1 METSSEKNEGNEG
14 SQDDLTPMV
23 TTTAR
28 AEATVTATE
37 ATTTVVQPEKPR
49 SMKPRLSNELSK
61 LSSHILHPTDIIG
74 YGRGSKR
81 MVKKLQ
87 PAAATATATAT
98 VVQPT
103 KPTSMKPRLSNEL
116 SKLSS
121 HILHPTDII
130 GYGRG
135 SKRMVKKL
143 QPAAA
148 TATATY
154 ETSAGRQ
161 IKSVRNEEHGVK
173 KNFKQS
179 KQPPKRKSTTN
190 KTKSVQ
196 NEEHGDKKNI
206 KQSKQ
211 PPKRKST
218 TTNNNHKQTK
228 KPTIPGRGRVLKTG
242 KWVDPLI
249 PGNIAPTALGI
260 KEVVDLRAGRG
271 LSDHVEELRGE
282 NEAIS
287 LCNTVD
293 SEAYSF
299 TEAKGGTKI
308 PGGGIQLGVREDYDE
323 FDSTSSPQNT
333 NEECLRVVVTF
344 RQGVTEKNEVFE
356 ILPFEV
362 IIGVVRTAYFDALL
376 ESMKSQSDKRLTPTI
391 LARHGKIFWSLV
403 YLCTNGGSNKK
414 KLRDMLHG
422 TFPDLDW
429 GHLERDGRMRGAS
442 DLTMN
447 KALRLSLPDLMKK
460 ERKLDTMSDV
470 MNTKYNEVIKLS
482 AQALAY
488 LKVANQH
495 NTSPNKNLISS
506 ALFLVQFSLGDDFK
520 YDQDDEID
528 SDEDDSDEDDD
539 DSDEDDEID
548 SDEDDSDED
557 DDDIN
562 LMWLA
567 LTNCGRRLNK
577 SSDILLRHSLDET
590 FIAMIIKVLE
600 AIRCLFY
607 QTEIK
612 TDGLDS
618 VNASLACLQGAR
630 HVALSLMDVD
640 VSLMDVDVRGPGTM
654 VIASLTFALSAW
666 LVHHNE
672 NHHHIGF
679 DEVCNQSLVLSRG
692 AVTWLVEFQ
701 LSFSLYFSALML
713 NADNNVTEVGDMRK
727 FVDDCTHAAA
737 SIREILDEIHCL

>member
-49 SMKPRLSNELSK
+49 STKPRLSNELSK
-61 LSSHILHPTDIIG
+61 LSSHLFHPTDIG

-81 MVKKLQ
+81 KVKKLQ
-87 PAAATATATAT
+87 SVA
-98 VVQPT
+98 
-103 KPTSMKPRLSNEL
+103 
-116 SKLSS
+116 
-121 HILHPTDII
+121 
-130 GYGRG
+130 
-135 SKRMVKKL
+135 
-143 QPAAA
+143 
-148 TATATY
+148 ATATY

-161 IKSVRNEEHGVK
+161 IKSVRNEEHGDK
-173 KNFKQS
+173 KNIKQS
-179 KQPPKRKSTTN
+179 KPPPKRKSTTN

-206 KQSKQ
+206 KQSKP
-211 PPKRKST
+211 PPKRKSTTT

-271 LSDHVEELRGE
+271 LSDQVEELRGE

-308 PGGGIQLGVREDYDE
+308 PGGGIQLGVRGDYDE

-356 ILPFEV
+356 ILPLEV
-362 IIGVVRTAYFDALL
+362 MIGVVRTAYFDALL

-414 KLRDMLHG
+414 KLKDMLNG

-539 DSDEDDEID
+539 DINLMTTNDEIDTDEEDELD

-562 LMWLA
+562 LMNLS
-567 LTNCGRRLNK
+567 LTNCGRRLDK

-607 QTEIK
+607 RTEIK

-672 NHHHIGF
+672 NHNHIGF
-679 DEVCNQSLVLSRG
+679 DEVCNQSRVLWRG

-713 NADNNVTEVGDMRK
+713 NVDNNVTEVGDMRK

-737 SIREILDEIHCL
+737 SIREILDEIHFL

>member
-49 SMKPRLSNELSK
+49 
-61 LSSHILHPTDIIG
+61 
-74 YGRGSKR
+74 
-81 MVKKLQ
+81 
-87 PAAATATATAT
+87 
-98 VVQPT
+98 
-103 KPTSMKPRLSNEL
+103 SMKPRLSNEL

-299 TEAKGGTKI
+299 TEAKGGTKM

-344 RQGVTEKNEVFE
+344 RQGGTEKNEVFE

-362 IIGVVRTAYFDALL
+362 IIGVVRTAYFDGLL

-460 ERKLDTMSDV
+460 ERKLVTMSDV

-495 NTSPNKNLISS
+495 NTSTNKNLISS

-607 QTEIK
+607 RTEIK

-713 NADNNVTEVGDMRK
+713 NVDNNVTEVGDMRK

>member
-49 SMKPRLSNELSK
+49 STKPRLSNELSK
-61 LSSHILHPTDIIG
+61 LSSHILHPTDIG

-87 PAAATATATAT
+87 SAP
-98 VVQPT
+98 
-103 KPTSMKPRLSNEL
+103 
-116 SKLSS
+116 
-121 HILHPTDII
+121 
-130 GYGRG
+130 
-135 SKRMVKKL
+135 
-143 QPAAA
+143 
-148 TATATY
+148 ATATY

-173 KNFKQS
+173 KKFKQS

-260 KEVVDLRAGRG
+260 KEVVDLRAGWG
-271 LSDHVEELRGE
+271 LSDHVEELRSE

-323 FDSTSSPQNT
+323 FESTSSPQNT
-333 NEECLRVVVTF
+333 NEECSRVVVTF

-539 DSDEDDEID
+539 DINLMTTNDEIDTDEEDELD

-562 LMWLA
+562 LMNLS

-607 QTEIK
+607 RTEIR

-672 NHHHIGF
+672 NHNHIGF
-679 DEVCNQSLVLSRG
+679 DEVCNQSRVLSRG

-713 NADNNVTEVGDMRK
+713 NVDNNVTEVGDMRK

-737 SIREILDEIHCL
+737 SIREILDEIHFL

>member
-49 SMKPRLSNELSK
+49 STKPRLSNELSK
-61 LSSHILHPTDIIG
+61 LSSHILHPTDIG

-87 PAAATATATAT
+87 SAP
-98 VVQPT
+98 
-103 KPTSMKPRLSNEL
+103 
-116 SKLSS
+116 
-121 HILHPTDII
+121 
-130 GYGRG
+130 
-135 SKRMVKKL
+135 
-143 QPAAA
+143 
-148 TATATY
+148 ATATY

-173 KNFKQS
+173 KKFKQS

-206 KQSKQ
+206 KQSKP
-211 PPKRKST
+211 PPKRKSTTT

-260 KEVVDLRAGRG
+260 KEVVDLRAGWG
-271 LSDHVEELRGE
+271 LSDHVEELRSE

-323 FDSTSSPQNT
+323 FESTSSPQNT
-333 NEECLRVVVTF
+333 NEECSRVVVTF

-495 NTSPNKNLISS
+495 NTSSNKNLISS

-539 DSDEDDEID
+539 DINLMTTNDEIDTDEEDELD

-562 LMWLA
+562 LMNLS

-607 QTEIK
+607 RTEIK

-672 NHHHIGF
+672 NHNHIGF
-679 DEVCNQSLVLSRG
+679 DEVCNQSRVLSRG

-713 NADNNVTEVGDMRK
+713 NVDNNVTEVGDMRK

-737 SIREILDEIHCL
+737 SIREILDEIHFL

>member
-87 PAAATATATAT
+87 
-98 VVQPT
+98 
-103 KPTSMKPRLSNEL
+103 S
-116 SKLSS
+116 
-121 HILHPTDII
+121 
-130 GYGRG
+130 
-135 SKRMVKKL
+135 
-143 QPAAA
+143 AAA

-607 QTEIK
+607 RTEIK

>member
-49 SMKPRLSNELSK
+49 STKPRLSNELSK
-61 LSSHILHPTDIIG
+61 LSSHILHPTDIG

-87 PAAATATATAT
+87 SAP
-98 VVQPT
+98 
-103 KPTSMKPRLSNEL
+103 
-116 SKLSS
+116 
-121 HILHPTDII
+121 
-130 GYGRG
+130 
-135 SKRMVKKL
+135 
-143 QPAAA
+143 
-148 TATATY
+148 ATATY

-196 NEEHGDKKNI
+196 HEEHGDKKNI

-218 TTNNNHKQTK
+218 TTNNNHKQTE

-323 FDSTSSPQNT
+323 FGSTSSPQNT

-528 SDEDDSDEDDD
+528 SDEDDSDEDD
-539 DSDEDDEID
+539 SDEDDDDINLMTTNDEIDTDEEDELD

-562 LMWLA
+562 LMNLS

-607 QTEIK
+607 RTEIK

-672 NHHHIGF
+672 NHNHIGF
-679 DEVCNQSLVLSRG
+679 DEVCNQSRVLSRG

-713 NADNNVTEVGDMRK
+713 NVDNNVTEVGDMRK

-737 SIREILDEIHCL
+737 SIREILDEIHFL

>member
-61 LSSHILHPTDIIG
+61 LSSHILHPTDIG

-87 PAAATATATAT
+87 SAAA
-98 VVQPT
+98 
-103 KPTSMKPRLSNEL
+103 
-116 SKLSS
+116 
-121 HILHPTDII
+121 
-130 GYGRG
+130 
-135 SKRMVKKL
+135 
-143 QPAAA
+143 
-148 TATATY
+148 
-154 ETSAGRQ
+154 
-161 IKSVRNEEHGVK
+161 EHGVK

-539 DSDEDDEID
+539 D
-548 SDEDDSDED
+548 
-557 DDDIN
+557 IN

-607 QTEIK
+607 RTEIK

-713 NADNNVTEVGDMRK
+713 NVDNNVTEVGDMRK

>member
-49 SMKPRLSNELSK
+49 STKPRLSNELSK
-61 LSSHILHPTDIIG
+61 LSSHILHPTDIG

-87 PAAATATATAT
+87 SAP
-98 VVQPT
+98 
-103 KPTSMKPRLSNEL
+103 
-116 SKLSS
+116 
-121 HILHPTDII
+121 
-130 GYGRG
+130 
-135 SKRMVKKL
+135 
-143 QPAAA
+143 
-148 TATATY
+148 ATATY

-179 KQPPKRKSTTN
+179 KQPPKRKSTT
-190 KTKSVQ
+190 
-196 NEEHGDKKNI
+196 
-206 KQSKQ
+206 
-211 PPKRKST
+211 
-218 TTNNNHKQTK
+218 TNNNHKQTE

-323 FDSTSSPQNT
+323 FGSTSSPQNT

-528 SDEDDSDEDDD
+528 SDEDDSDEDD
-539 DSDEDDEID
+539 SDEDDDDINLMTTNDEIDTDEEDELD

-562 LMWLA
+562 LMNLS

-607 QTEIK
+607 RTEIK

-672 NHHHIGF
+672 NHNHIGF
-679 DEVCNQSLVLSRG
+679 DEVCNQSRVLSRG

-713 NADNNVTEVGDMRK
+713 NVDNNVTEVGDMRK

-737 SIREILDEIHCL
+737 SIREILDEIHFL

>member
-49 SMKPRLSNELSK
+49 STKPRLSNELSK
-61 LSSHILHPTDIIG
+61 LSSHLFHPTDIG

-87 PAAATATATAT
+87 SAP
-98 VVQPT
+98 
-103 KPTSMKPRLSNEL
+103 
-116 SKLSS
+116 
-121 HILHPTDII
+121 
-130 GYGRG
+130 
-135 SKRMVKKL
+135 
-143 QPAAA
+143 
-148 TATATY
+148 ATATY

-173 KNFKQS
+173 KKFKQS

-271 LSDHVEELRGE
+271 LSDQVEELRGE

-308 PGGGIQLGVREDYDE
+308 PGGGIQLGVRGDYDE

-539 DSDEDDEID
+539 DINLMTTNDEIDTDEEDELD

-562 LMWLA
+562 LMNLS
-567 LTNCGRRLNK
+567 LKNCGRRLDK

-607 QTEIK
+607 RTEIR

-672 NHHHIGF
+672 NHNHIGF
-679 DEVCNQSLVLSRG
+679 DEVCNQSRVLSRG

-713 NADNNVTEVGDMRK
+713 NVDNNVTEVGDMRK

-737 SIREILDEIHCL
+737 SIREILDEIHFL

>member
-28 AEATVTATE
+28 AGATVTATE

-49 SMKPRLSNELSK
+49 STKPRLSNELSK
-61 LSSHILHPTDIIG
+61 LSSHILHPTDIG

-87 PAAATATATAT
+87 SAP
-98 VVQPT
+98 
-103 KPTSMKPRLSNEL
+103 
-116 SKLSS
+116 
-121 HILHPTDII
+121 
-130 GYGRG
+130 
-135 SKRMVKKL
+135 
-143 QPAAA
+143 
-148 TATATY
+148 ATATY

-173 KNFKQS
+173 KKFKQS

-260 KEVVDLRAGRG
+260 KEVVDLRAGWG
-271 LSDHVEELRGE
+271 LSDHVEELRSE

-323 FDSTSSPQNT
+323 FESTSSPQNT
-333 NEECLRVVVTF
+333 NEECSRVVVTF

-495 NTSPNKNLISS
+495 NTSSNKNLISS

-539 DSDEDDEID
+539 DINFPDEID

-562 LMWLA
+562 LMTTNDEIDTDEEDELDSDEDDSDEDDDDINLMNLS

-607 QTEIK
+607 RTEIR

-672 NHHHIGF
+672 NHNHIGF
-679 DEVCNQSLVLSRG
+679 DEVCNQSRVLSRG

-713 NADNNVTEVGDMRK
+713 NVDNNVTEVGDMRK

-737 SIREILDEIHCL
+737 SIREILDEIHFL

>member
-87 PAAATATATAT
+87 PAAATATAA
-98 VVQPT
+98 
-103 KPTSMKPRLSNEL
+103 
-116 SKLSS
+116 
-121 HILHPTDII
+121 
-130 GYGRG
+130 
-135 SKRMVKKL
+135 
-143 QPAAA
+143 
-148 TATATY
+148 Y

-299 TEAKGGTKI
+299 TEAKGGTKM

-344 RQGVTEKNEVFE
+344 RQGGTEKNEVFE

-362 IIGVVRTAYFDALL
+362 IIGVVRTAYFDGLL

-460 ERKLDTMSDV
+460 ERKLVTMSDV

-495 NTSPNKNLISS
+495 NTSTNKNLISS

-607 QTEIK
+607 RTEIK

-713 NADNNVTEVGDMRK
+713 NVDNNVTEVGDMRK

>member
-1 METSSEKNEGNEG
+1 
-14 SQDDLTPMV
+14 
-23 TTTAR
+23 
-28 AEATVTATE
+28 
-37 ATTTVVQPEKPR
+37 
-49 SMKPRLSNELSK
+49 
-61 LSSHILHPTDIIG
+61 LHPTDIG

-87 PAAATATATAT
+87 SAP
-98 VVQPT
+98 
-103 KPTSMKPRLSNEL
+103 
-116 SKLSS
+116 
-121 HILHPTDII
+121 
-130 GYGRG
+130 
-135 SKRMVKKL
+135 
-143 QPAAA
+143 
-148 TATATY
+148 ATATY

-161 IKSVRNEEHGVK
+161 IKSVR
-173 KNFKQS
+173 
-179 KQPPKRKSTTN
+179 
-190 KTKSVQ
+190 

-260 KEVVDLRAGRG
+260 KEVVDLRAGWG
-271 LSDHVEELRGE
+271 LSDHVEELRSE

-308 PGGGIQLGVREDYDE
+308 PGGGIQLGVRGDYDE

-539 DSDEDDEID
+539 DINFPDEID

-562 LMWLA
+562 LMTTNDEIDTDEEDELDSDEDDSDEDDDDINLMNLS

-577 SSDILLRHSLDET
+577 SSDILLRHSVDET

-607 QTEIK
+607 RTEIR

-672 NHHHIGF
+672 NHNHIGF
-679 DEVCNQSLVLSRG
+679 DEVCNQSRVLSRG

-713 NADNNVTEVGDMRK
+713 NVDNNVTEVGDMRK

-737 SIREILDEIHCL
+737 SIREILDEIHFL

>member
-87 PAAATATATAT
+87 
-98 VVQPT
+98 
-103 KPTSMKPRLSNEL
+103 S
-116 SKLSS
+116 
-121 HILHPTDII
+121 
-130 GYGRG
+130 
-135 SKRMVKKL
+135 
-143 QPAAA
+143 AAA

>member
-28 AEATVTATE
+28 AGATVTATE

-49 SMKPRLSNELSK
+49 STKPRLSNELSK
-61 LSSHILHPTDIIG
+61 LSSHILHPTDIG

-87 PAAATATATAT
+87 SAP
-98 VVQPT
+98 
-103 KPTSMKPRLSNEL
+103 
-116 SKLSS
+116 
-121 HILHPTDII
+121 
-130 GYGRG
+130 
-135 SKRMVKKL
+135 
-143 QPAAA
+143 
-148 TATATY
+148 ATATY

-173 KNFKQS
+173 KKFKQS

-260 KEVVDLRAGRG
+260 KEVVDLRAGWG
-271 LSDHVEELRGE
+271 LSDHVEELRSE

-323 FDSTSSPQNT
+323 FESTSSPQNT
-333 NEECLRVVVTF
+333 NEECSRVVVTF

-539 DSDEDDEID
+539 DINLMTTNDEIDTDEEDELD

-562 LMWLA
+562 LMNLS

-607 QTEIK
+607 RTEIR

-672 NHHHIGF
+672 NHNHIGF
-679 DEVCNQSLVLSRG
+679 DEVCNQSRVLSRG

-713 NADNNVTEVGDMRK
+713 NVDNNVTEVGDMRK

-737 SIREILDEIHCL
+737 SIREILDEIHFL

>member
-61 LSSHILHPTDIIG
+61 LSSHILHPTDIG

-87 PAAATATATAT
+87 
-98 VVQPT
+98 
-103 KPTSMKPRLSNEL
+103 S
-116 SKLSS
+116 
-121 HILHPTDII
+121 
-130 GYGRG
+130 
-135 SKRMVKKL
+135 
-143 QPAAA
+143 AAA

-154 ETSAGRQ
+154 ETSSAGRQ

-607 QTEIK
+607 RTEIK

-713 NADNNVTEVGDMRK
+713 NVDNNVTEVGDMRK

>member
-49 SMKPRLSNELSK
+49 
-61 LSSHILHPTDIIG
+61 
-74 YGRGSKR
+74 
-81 MVKKLQ
+81 
-87 PAAATATATAT
+87 
-98 VVQPT
+98 
-103 KPTSMKPRLSNEL
+103 SMKPRLSNEL

-672 NHHHIGF
+672 NHNHIGF

>member
-87 PAAATATATAT
+87 
-98 VVQPT
+98 
-103 KPTSMKPRLSNEL
+103 S
-116 SKLSS
+116 
-121 HILHPTDII
+121 
-130 GYGRG
+130 
-135 SKRMVKKL
+135 
-143 QPAAA
+143 AAA

-528 SDEDDSDEDDD
+528 SDEDDSDEDD
-539 DSDEDDEID
+539 SDEDDDDINLMTTNDEIDTDEEDELD

-562 LMWLA
+562 LMNLS
-567 LTNCGRRLNK
+567 LTNCGRRLDK

-713 NADNNVTEVGDMRK
+713 NVDNNVTEVGDMRK

>member
-28 AEATVTATE
+28 AGATVTATE

-49 SMKPRLSNELSK
+49 STKPRLSNELSK
-61 LSSHILHPTDIIG
+61 LSSHILHPTDIG

-87 PAAATATATAT
+87 SAP
-98 VVQPT
+98 
-103 KPTSMKPRLSNEL
+103 
-116 SKLSS
+116 
-121 HILHPTDII
+121 
-130 GYGRG
+130 
-135 SKRMVKKL
+135 
-143 QPAAA
+143 
-148 TATATY
+148 ATATY

-173 KNFKQS
+173 KKFKQS

-260 KEVVDLRAGRG
+260 KEVVDLRAGWG
-271 LSDHVEELRGE
+271 LSDHVEELRSE

-323 FDSTSSPQNT
+323 FESTSSPQNT

-414 KLRDMLHG
+414 KLKDMLNG

-495 NTSPNKNLISS
+495 NTSSNKNLISS

-539 DSDEDDEID
+539 DINLMTTNDEIDTDEEDELD

-562 LMWLA
+562 LMNLS

-607 QTEIK
+607 RTEIK

-672 NHHHIGF
+672 NHNHIGF
-679 DEVCNQSLVLSRG
+679 DEVCNQSRVLSRG

-713 NADNNVTEVGDMRK
+713 NVDNNVTEVGDMRK

-737 SIREILDEIHCL
+737 SIREILDEIHFL

>member
-28 AEATVTATE
+28 AGATVTATE

-49 SMKPRLSNELSK
+49 STKPRLSNELSK
-61 LSSHILHPTDIIG
+61 LSSHILHPTDIG

-87 PAAATATATAT
+87 SAP
-98 VVQPT
+98 
-103 KPTSMKPRLSNEL
+103 
-116 SKLSS
+116 
-121 HILHPTDII
+121 
-130 GYGRG
+130 
-135 SKRMVKKL
+135 
-143 QPAAA
+143 
-148 TATATY
+148 ATATY

-173 KNFKQS
+173 KKFKQS

-260 KEVVDLRAGRG
+260 KEVVDLRAGWG
-271 LSDHVEELRGE
+271 LSDHVEELRSE

-323 FDSTSSPQNT
+323 FESTSSPQNT
-333 NEECLRVVVTF
+333 NEECSRVVVTF

-495 NTSPNKNLISS
+495 NTSSNKNLISS

-539 DSDEDDEID
+539 DINLMTTNDEIDTDEEDELD

-562 LMWLA
+562 LMNLS

-607 QTEIK
+607 RTEIR

-672 NHHHIGF
+672 NHNHIGF
-679 DEVCNQSLVLSRG
+679 DEVCNQSRVLSRG

-713 NADNNVTEVGDMRK
+713 NVDNNVTEVGDMRK

-737 SIREILDEIHCL
+737 SIREILDEIHFL

>member
-87 PAAATATATAT
+87 
-98 VVQPT
+98 
-103 KPTSMKPRLSNEL
+103 S
-116 SKLSS
+116 
-121 HILHPTDII
+121 
-130 GYGRG
+130 
-135 SKRMVKKL
+135 
-143 QPAAA
+143 AAA

-539 DSDEDDEID
+539 DINLMTTNDEIDTDEEDELD

-562 LMWLA
+562 LMN
-567 LTNCGRRLNK
+567 LT
-577 SSDILLRHSLDET
+577 SLS
-590 FIAMIIKVLE
+590 
-600 AIRCLFY
+600 
-607 QTEIK
+607 
-612 TDGLDS
+612 G
-618 VNASLACLQGAR
+618 
-630 HVALSLMDVD
+630 
-640 VSLMDVDVRGPGTM
+640 M
-654 VIASLTFALSAW
+654 V
-666 LVHHNE
+666 E
-672 NHHHIGF
+672 
-679 DEVCNQSLVLSRG
+679 
-692 AVTWLVEFQ
+692 
-701 LSFSLYFSALML
+701 
-713 NADNNVTEVGDMRK
+713 
-727 FVDDCTHAAA
+727 
-737 SIREILDEIHCL
+737 

>member
-28 AEATVTATE
+28 AGATVTATE

-49 SMKPRLSNELSK
+49 STKPRLSNELSK
-61 LSSHILHPTDIIG
+61 LSSHLFHPTDIG

-87 PAAATATATAT
+87 SAP
-98 VVQPT
+98 
-103 KPTSMKPRLSNEL
+103 
-116 SKLSS
+116 
-121 HILHPTDII
+121 
-130 GYGRG
+130 
-135 SKRMVKKL
+135 
-143 QPAAA
+143 
-148 TATATY
+148 ATATY

-161 IKSVRNEEHGVK
+161 IKSVRNEEHG
-173 KNFKQS
+173 
-179 KQPPKRKSTTN
+179 
-190 KTKSVQ
+190 
-196 NEEHGDKKNI
+196 DKKNI
-206 KQSKQ
+206 KQSKP
-211 PPKRKST
+211 PPKRKSTTT

-260 KEVVDLRAGRG
+260 KEVVDLRAGWG
-271 LSDHVEELRGE
+271 LSDHVEELRSE

-323 FDSTSSPQNT
+323 FGSTSSPQNT

-495 NTSPNKNLISS
+495 NTSSNKNLISS

-539 DSDEDDEID
+539 DINFPDEID

-562 LMWLA
+562 LMTTNDEIDTDEEDELDSDEDDSDEDDDDINLMNLS

-607 QTEIK
+607 RTEIR

-672 NHHHIGF
+672 NHNHIGF
-679 DEVCNQSLVLSRG
+679 DEVCNQSRVLSRG

-713 NADNNVTEVGDMRK
+713 NVDNNVTEVGDMRK

-737 SIREILDEIHCL
+737 SIREILDEIHFL